1 MAKARTLFFCLD
13 CGAES
18 VRWEG
23 RCPSCGA
30 WNTLV
35 EAPAGARAGGSS
47 GKGKR
52 RSGSGRGGAAERPR
66 PEPLGTR
73 GEGTERVSS
82 GFEIVDRVLGGGLV
96 PGSLLLLGGE
106 PGIGKSTL
114 LLQIAA
120 RVQAAGRSVLYA
132 SGEESR
138 DQVRL
143 RAERIGDGAGE
154 LPFLATADL
163 EDVLEAAESGT
174 GAAGAPV
181 LLCID
186 SIQTVSTE
194 DGGTPGGVSQVRAC
208 AVRAQEFAKRTGTAV
223 VLVGHVTKGG
233 GLAGPRTLEHLV
245 DVVLH
250 FDGRRSAEFR
260 LLRSTKNRFG
270 SAEEVAAF
278 RMTAVGLDPVL
289 DPSGLF
295 LDDRPVGAS
304 GSAVAVAM
312 HGSQPILTEIQAL
325 TAPAR
330 YGSPQRMTTGFPSR
344 RLAILLAV
352 LERRAGVGLGDSD
365 VFLSVVGGARL
376 TDPGADL
383 AVLAALA
390 SSHLDR
396 PIGAGTAL
404 IGEVGLSG
412 ELRGVSR
419 PEARARAAVRAG
431 LDDVVLPGVHREG
444 LAGVSG
450 ARFADHVRDVVG
462 ELAS

>member
-1 MAKARTLFFCLD
+1 MAKARTLYFCLD

-30 WNTLV
+30 WNTLA
-35 EAPAGARAGGSS
+35 EAPASVSGGAASGRMRRKGSS
-47 GKGKR
+47 GHPR
-52 RSGSGRGGAAERPR
+52 LRPR
-66 PEPLGTR
+66 PEALGSP
-73 GEGTERVSS
+73 GPGTPRTST
-82 GFEIVDRVLGGGLV
+82 GFDVVDRVLGGGLV
-96 PGSLLLLGGE
+96 PGSLVLLGGE

-120 RVQAAGRSVLYA
+120 RAQAGGTAVLYA

-138 DQVRL
+138 EQVGL
-143 RAERIGDGAGE
+143 RAGRIGSGAGS
-154 LPFLATADL
+154 LPFLATSDL
-163 EDVLEAAESGT
+163 EDVLEAAVAE
-174 GAAGAPV
+174 PPD

-194 DGGTPGGVSQVRAC
+194 DGTGAPGGVAQVRAC
-208 AVRAQEFAKRTGTAV
+208 AARAQEFAKRSGTAV
-223 VLVGHVTKGG
+223 VLVGHVTKDG
-233 GLAGPRTLEHLV
+233 GLAGPRTLEHVV

-278 RMTAVGLDPVL
+278 RMTPAGLEAVA

-304 GSAVAVAM
+304 GSVVAVAM

-352 LERRAGVGLGDSD
+352 LERRAGLGLGDSD
-365 VFLSVVGGARL
+365 VFLSVVGGTRL

-396 PIGAGTAL
+396 PVGSGTAL
-404 IGEVGLSG
+404 VGEVGLSG

-419 PEARARAAVRAG
+419 AEARVQAALRAG
-431 LDDVVLPGVHREG
+431 LDDVLLPSVHREA
-444 LAGVSG
+444 LAGVKG
-450 ARFADHVRDVVG
+450 TRFTEHVRSVVDG
-462 ELAS
+462 LRR

>member
-1 MAKARTLFFCLD
+1 MARSRTLFFCLD

-30 WNTLV
+30 WNTLA
-35 EAPAGARAGGSS
+35 EAPAGGGADRRRKAKRAGPRATS
-47 GKGKR
+47 G
-52 RSGSGRGGAAERPR
+52 ARPR
-66 PEPLGTR
+66 AEPLGAP
-73 GEGTERVSS
+73 GEGAERLST
-82 GFEIVDRVLGGGLV
+82 GFEIIDRVLGGGLV

-120 RVQAAGRSVLYA
+120 RVQAAGRPVLYA

-143 RAERIGDGAGE
+143 RAERIGRGAVA
-154 LPFLATADL
+154 LPFLATSDL
-163 EDVLEAAESGT
+163 EDVLEAAESGAP
-174 GAAGAPV
+174 GSGAPA

-186 SIQTVSTE
+186 SIQTVSTD
-194 DGGTPGGVSQVRAC
+194 DGGAPGGVSQVRAC
-208 AVRAQEFAKRTGTAV
+208 AARAQEFAKRTGTSV

-233 GLAGPRTLEHLV
+233 GLAGPRTLEHVV

-278 RMTAVGLDPVL
+278 RMTAAGLEAVL
-289 DPSGLF
+289 DPSSLF
-295 LDDRPVGAS
+295 LDDRPAGAS

-352 LERRAGVGLGDSD
+352 LERRAGIGLGESD
-365 VFLSVVGGARL
+365 VFLSVVGGTRL

-396 PIGAGTAL
+396 PIGAGTVL

-412 ELRGVSR
+412 ELRGISR

-431 LDDVVLPGVHREG
+431 LDDVVLPGVHREA
-444 LAGVSG
+444 LAGARG
-450 ARFADHVRDVVG
+450 ARFADHVREVVG
-462 ELAS
+462 GLAS

>member
-30 WNTLV
+30 WNTLA
-35 EAPAGARAGGSS
+35 EAPVSSDSGRRGGQ
-47 GKGKR
+47 GRR
-52 RSGSGRGGAAERPR
+52 RSPAGPAGSGEHPR
-66 PEPLGTR
+66 AEPLGAP
-73 GEGTERVSS
+73 GDGAERVPS

-106 PGIGKSTL
+106 PGIGKSTI

-120 RVQAAGRSVLYA
+120 RVQATGRRVLYA

-143 RAERIGDGAGE
+143 RAERIGRGAMA
-154 LPFLATADL
+154 LPFLATSNL
-163 EDVLEAAESGT
+163 EDVLEAAEPDAST
-174 GAAGAPV
+174 SGAPA

-186 SIQTVSTE
+186 SIQTLSTD
-194 DGGTPGGVSQVRAC
+194 DGGPQGGVSQVRAC
-208 AVRAQEFAKRTGTAV
+208 AARAQEFAKRTGTSV

-233 GLAGPRTLEHLV
+233 GLAGPRTLEHVV

-250 FDGRRSAEFR
+250 FDGRRSGEFR

-278 RMTAVGLDPVL
+278 RMTASGLEPVA
-289 DPSGLF
+289 DPSALF
-295 LDDRPVGAS
+295 LDDRPADAS

-312 HGSQPILTEIQAL
+312 HGSQAILTEIQAL

-352 LERRAGVGLGDSD
+352 LERRADIGLGDSD

-383 AVLAALA
+383 AVVAALA

-404 IGEVGLSG
+404 VGEVGLSG

-419 PEARARAAVRAG
+419 PEARAQAAVRAG
-431 LDDVVLPGVHREG
+431 LGDVVLPGVHRQA
-444 LAGVSG
+444 LAGIRGV
-450 ARFADHVRDVVG
+450 RFADHVREVVK
-462 ELAS
+462 ELSS

>member
-1 MAKARTLFFCLD
+1 MARARTLFFCLD

-30 WNTLV
+30 WNTLA
-35 EAPAGARAGGSS
+35 EAPAGAGGGSA

-52 RSGSGRGGAAERPR
+52 RGPAPSAPRSR
-66 PEPLGTR
+66 PEPLGTP
-73 GEGTERVSS
+73 GEGTQRLSS

-114 LLQIAA
+114 LLQAAA

-143 RAERIGDGAGE
+143 RAERIGEGAVD
-154 LPFLATADL
+154 LPFLATSDID
-163 EDVLEAAESGT
+163 DVLEAAESGT
-174 GAAGAPV
+174 AESGGPA

-194 DGGTPGGVSQVRAC
+194 EGGTPGGVSQVRAC
-208 AVRAQEFAKRTGTAV
+208 AARAQEFAKRTGTVV

-270 SAEEVAAF
+270 STDEVAAF
-278 RMTAVGLDPVL
+278 RMTAAGLDPVL

-295 LDDRPVGAS
+295 LDDRPAGAS

-365 VFLSVVGGARL
+365 VFLSVVGGTRL

-419 PEARARAAVRAG
+419 PETRARAAVRAG
-431 LDDVVLPGVHREG
+431 LDDVVLPGVHRDG
-444 LAGVSG
+444 LAGVRG
-450 ARFADHVRDVVG
+450 ARFADHVREVVA

>member
-1 MAKARTLFFCLD
+1 MARARTLFFCLD

-30 WNTLV
+30 WNTLA
-35 EAPAGARAGGSS
+35 EAPAAAGGGGSK

-52 RSGSGRGGAAERPR
+52 RNDRGAASREARPQ
-66 PEPLGTR
+66 PEPLGAP
-73 GEGTERVSS
+73 GEGAERVAS

-120 RVQAAGRSVLYA
+120 RVQASGRSVLYA

-143 RAERIGDGAGE
+143 RAERIGQDAGA
-154 LPFLATADL
+154 LPFLATSDL
-163 EDVLEAAESGT
+163 EDVLEAAESG
-174 GAAGAPV
+174 ASASPA

-208 AVRAQEFAKRTGTAV
+208 AARAQEFAKRTGTTV

-278 RMTAVGLDPVL
+278 RMTAAGLDPVL

-295 LDDRPVGAS
+295 LDDRPAGAS

-352 LERRAGVGLGDSD
+352 LERRAGIGLGDSD

-419 PEARARAAVRAG
+419 PEARARSAVRAG
-431 LDDVVLPGVHREG
+431 FDDVVLPGVHRDG
-444 LAGVSG
+444 LAGVGG
-450 ARFADHVRDVVG
+450 ARFADHVREVVA
-462 ELAS
+462 ELAT

>member
-30 WNTLV
+30 WNTLA
-35 EAPAGARAGGSS
+35 EAPAGGRAGDRG
-47 GKGKR
+47 GTRKR
-52 RSGSGRGGAAERPR
+52 RGAATGGLGGRPR
-66 PEPLGTR
+66 PEPLGAP
-73 GEGTERVSS
+73 GEGTERTSS

-120 RVQAAGRSVLYA
+120 RIQAAGRPVLYA

-138 DQVRL
+138 GQVRL
-143 RAERIGDGAGE
+143 RGERIGHGAE
-154 LPFLATADL
+154 RLPFLATSDL
-163 EDVLEAAESGT
+163 EDVLEAAESD
-174 GAAGAPV
+174 APA

-186 SIQTVSTE
+186 SIQTVST
-194 DGGTPGGVSQVRAC
+194 DDSGAPGGVSQVRAC
-208 AVRAQEFAKRTGTAV
+208 AARAQEFAKRTGTAV

-233 GLAGPRTLEHLV
+233 GLAGPRTLEHVV

-270 SAEEVAAF
+270 SADELAAF
-278 RMTAVGLDPVL
+278 RMTSGGLEPVA
-289 DPSGLF
+289 DPSSLF
-295 LDDRPVGAS
+295 LDDRPAGAS
-304 GSAVAVAM
+304 GSAVAVAL

-325 TAPAR
+325 TVPAR
-330 YGSPQRMTTGFPSR
+330 YGSPQRRTTGFPAR

-352 LERRAGVGLGDSD
+352 LERRAGIGLGDSD

-376 TDPGADL
+376 ADPGADL

-396 PIGAGTAL
+396 PIGHGTAL

-419 PEARARAAVRAG
+419 PEARVQVAVRAG
-431 LDDVVLPGVHREG
+431 LADVVLPGVHREA
-444 LAGVSG
+444 LDGVPG
-450 ARFADHVRDVVG
+450 TRFADHVREVVT
-462 ELAS
+462 ELRS

>member
-1 MAKARTLFFCLD
+1 MAKARTLYFCLD

-23 RCPSCGA
+23 RCPSCDA
-30 WNTLV
+30 WNTLA
-35 EAPAGARAGGSS
+35 EAPSGAS
-47 GKGKR
+47 G
-52 RSGSGRGGAAERPR
+52 GGATARR
-66 PEPLGTR
+66 GIRRDAARRAAPEPLGAP
-73 GEGTERVSS
+73 GKDAARVPA
-82 GFEIVDRVLGGGLV
+82 GFGVADRVLGGGLV
-96 PGSLLLLGGE
+96 PGSVILLGGE

-120 RVQAAGRSVLYA
+120 AVQQAGRSVLYA

-138 DQVRL
+138 EQVRL
-143 RAERIGDGAGE
+143 RAERIGRGASS
-154 LPFLATADL
+154 LPFLATSDL
-163 EDVLEAAESGT
+163 EEILVAAEAARP
-174 GAAGAPV
+174 A

-186 SIQTVSTE
+186 SIQTVTIDE
-194 DGGTPGGVSQVRAC
+194 GGAPGGVSQVRAC
-208 AVRAQEFAKRTGTAV
+208 AARAQEFAKRSGTAV
-223 VLVGHVTKGG
+223 VLIGHVTKGG
-233 GLAGPRTLEHLV
+233 GLAGPRALEHLV

-278 RMTAVGLDPVL
+278 RMTAAGLEAVD

-330 YGSPQRMTTGFPSR
+330 YGSPQRMTTGYPSR

-352 LERRAGVGLGDSD
+352 LERRVGVALGESD

-376 TDPGADL
+376 ADPGADL
-383 AVLAALA
+383 AVLGALV

-396 PIGAGTAL
+396 PLGARTVL
-404 IGEVGLSG
+404 VGEIGLSG

-419 PEARARAAVRAG
+419 PEARVRAAVRAG
-431 LDDVVLPGVHREG
+431 LDDVVLPAVHRDA
-444 LAGVSG
+444 LHGVSG
-450 ARFADHVRDVVG
+450 ARFASHVREVVG
-462 ELAS
+462 ALRS

>member
-1 MAKARTLFFCLD
+1 MARARTLFFCLD

-30 WNTLV
+30 WNTLA
-35 EAPAGARAGGSS
+35 EAPAGAGSGGGAGK

-52 RSGSGRGGAAERPR
+52 RGGPGPAAARLR
-66 PEPLGTR
+66 PEPLGAP
-73 GEGTERVSS
+73 GEGAERVAS

-96 PGSLLLLGGE
+96 PGSLLLVGGE

-120 RVQAAGRSVLYA
+120 RVQASGRPVLYA

-143 RAERIGDGAGE
+143 RAERIGQGAVD
-154 LPFLATADL
+154 LPFLATSDL

-174 GAAGAPV
+174 DASGVPA

-208 AVRAQEFAKRTGTAV
+208 AARAQEFAKRTGTTV

-260 LLRSTKNRFG
+260 LLRCTKNRFG
-270 SAEEVAAF
+270 SADEVAAF
-278 RMTAVGLDPVL
+278 RMTAAGLDPVL

-352 LERRAGVGLGDSD
+352 LERRAGVGLGDHD

-396 PIGAGTAL
+396 PIGTGTAL

-419 PEARARAAVRAG
+419 PEARARSAVRAG
-431 LDDVVLPGVHREG
+431 FDDIVLPGVHRDG
-444 LAGVSG
+444 LAGVG
-450 ARFADHVRDVVG
+450 GVRFADHVRAVMA
-462 ELAS
+462 ELAT